1 MYCISSENSIMTH
14 DWSLTNIGFFPQ
26 RKKLSRDSSTP
37 RVINVIK
44 NVWFLKLPYFKKPN
58 PLSGRNELEKEECI
72 KEGTKRYQKSN
83 LLFWNFFDT
92 KLTHSEKLKINL
104 IIILESPGGGGLKQ
118 HLN

>member
-1 MYCISSENSIMTH
+1 MYCKFSENSIMTH

-26 RKKLSRDSSTP
+26 RKKLSRYSSTP
-37 RVINVIK
+37 RVAYIIK
-44 NVWFLKLPYFKKPN
+44 NVRFLKLPYFKKPN

-92 KLTHSEKLKINL
+92 KLTHSEKLKLNL
-104 IIILESPGGGGLKQ
+104 ISMQTKSKL
-118 HLN
+118 